1 MHHKITLIAFSE
13 TGARVNLVLKSVFR
27 ERQHNKS
34 KHHNERAWEGRVE
47 LFADSVGDGS
57 IAVIIIPPPLPPMPS
72 HNLSDI

>member
-27 ERQHNKS
+27 ERQHKLS
-34 KHHNERAWEGRVE
+34 ITTKGHGKGGWE
-47 LFADSVGDGS
+47 LFADSVGDSS